1 MTLLLGLVLALV
13 LGLAFVFAVAVFRLF
28 DGFQGELDFAV
39 EGGKV
44 GLELF
49 ETVFLFSGFFDY
61 FLEDGDV
68 L

>member
-1 MTLLLGLVLALV
+1 M
-13 LGLAFVFAVAVFRLF
+13 LGLAFVLAVVVFRLL

-49 ETVFLFSGFFDY
+49 ETVFLFPGFFDY
-61 FLEDGDV
+61 FLKNGDV